1 MGREEITSDETK
13 EWMDEALPEIKG
25 MDEFELEADFDLD
38 ATELANILA
47 DVPRIT
53 KGKEKAVNV
62 VLVNPAESDS
72 EDDEVAWVW

>member
-1 MGREEITSDETK
+1 MGSEEITSDETK

-38 ATELANILA
+38 ATELADILA

-62 VLVNPAESDS
+62 VPVNPAESDS

>member
-38 ATELANILA
+38 ATELADILA

-62 VLVNPAESDS
+62 VPVNPAESDS